1 MVYEKIIVKILCI
14 KMLQCIVINNLSFI
28 YKVFNASSNEKNVI
42 IGNIKMI
49 SNLFG
54 VFFQLEIFFV
64 LTYVTINWSICNF
77 LKPKM
82 IYYKYLYL
90 YKRNNKIN
98 SLVTILVSVKKDF
111 IYK

>member
-14 KMLQCIVINNLSFI
+14 KMLHCIVTNNLSFI

-54 VFFQLEIFFV
+54 FFFSIRNIFCADV
-64 LTYVTINWSICNF
+64 CNH
-77 LKPKM
+77 
-82 IYYKYLYL
+82 
-90 YKRNNKIN
+90 
-98 SLVTILVSVKKDF
+98 
-111 IYK
+111 